1 MARRTFSIGGVH
13 PADSKISRDCR
24 IEALPLPPTVYIS
37 VAQHIGAP
45 AVPVVAPGDK
55 VKVTFIRDKKQQT
68 VTATLRNVRA
78 PQPRLSAS
86 TPTPWGPPSVR

>member
-45 AVPVVAPGDK
+45 ATAV
-55 VKVTFIRDKKQQT
+55 VKVGDEVERGQMIAEPSKGLSVAIHASISGT
-68 VTATLRNVRA
+68 VTEVHDKY
-78 PQPRLSAS
+78 
-86 TPTPWGPPSVR
+86 VVIEK

>member
-55 VKVTFIRDKKQQT
+55 VKVEMSPYDLTKGRIVFRYK
-68 VTATLRNVRA
+68 
-78 PQPRLSAS
+78 
-86 TPTPWGPPSVR
+86 